1 MSNRRSFFMKF
12 TREDAKKQIEIKEKK
27 LNRKL
32 TPEEKHKIIKGVA
45 HNAREKAIR
54 ASLAAFLGIG
64 TIAAGVT
71 AVRALNPG
79 TEVRTETQSN
89 TNETEKGK
97 SFKEGIL
104 VEDKDEKEIN
114 ALNTK
119 EAIVAYLKNMYI
131 EEYEKETG
139 DTTLTTADIKIMESS
154 QDYIYQLEDGTFVT
168 HGQNPETTEM
178 NMKNFKVTA
187 KENGEEYSTYTN
199 EKGTAIESNVYSVR
213 LNENDKILDMITEK
227 DLKRTIPGDN
237 YLEMKDYNS
246 ILEKMGNVVSKSY
259 SLMNVV
265 GAENISQATV
275 DNYKKELLKAVKKY
289 QIDNIGQTQDTTQQ
303 DVQKDDGMEI
313 DD

>member
-178 NMKNFKVTA
+178 NMK
-187 KENGEEYSTYTN
+187 ENGEEYSTYTN

-213 LNENDKILDMITEK
+213 LNENDKILDMIKEK

>member
-45 HNAREKAIR
+45 HNARTKAIR

-97 SFKEGIL
+97 SFRGGIL

-178 NMKNFKVTA
+178 NM

>member
-45 HNAREKAIR
+45 HNARAKAIR

-89 TNETEKGK
+89 TNEKGEKIPFPDWIK
-97 SFKEGIL
+97 

-178 NMKNFKVTA
+178 NM

-289 QIDNIGQTQDTTQQ
+289 QIDNIVKTQDALQQ

>member
-45 HNAREKAIR
+45 HNARAKAIR

-79 TEVRTETQSN
+79 TEVKKEETQSN
-89 TNETEKGK
+89 TNEKGK
-97 SFKEGIL
+97 ENPFL
-104 VEDKDEKEIN
+104 VDIKVKDKDEKEIN

-154 QDYIYQLEDGTFVT
+154 QDYLYQLEDGTFVT

-178 NMKNFKVTA
+178 NMQ
-187 KENGEEYSTYTN
+187 ENGEKYSTYTN
-199 EKGTAIESNVYSVR
+199 ENGSAIESNVYAIR
-213 LNENDKILDMITEK
+213 LSENNKILDMITDK

-289 QIDNIGQTQDTTQQ
+289 QIDNIVQTQDTTQQ

>member
-178 NMKNFKVTA
+178 NMK
-187 KENGEEYSTYTN
+187 ENGEEYSTYTN
-199 EKGTAIESNVYSVR
+199 EKGTAIESNVYAIR
-213 LNENDKILDMITEK
+213 LSENNKILDMITDK

>member
-1 MSNRRSFFMKF
+1 MKKKAMS
-12 TREDAKKQIEIKEKK
+12 A
-27 LNRKL
+27 
-32 TPEEKHKIIKGVA
+32 V
-45 HNAREKAIR
+45 
-54 ASLAAFLGIG
+54 LAA
-64 TIAAGVT
+64 AMVT
-71 AVRALNPG
+71 GMVVPTVSASA
-79 TEVRTETQSN
+79 
-89 TNETEKGK
+89 
-97 SFKEGIL
+97 
-104 VEDKDEKEIN
+104 
-114 ALNTK
+114 
-119 EAIVAYLKNMYI
+119 
-131 EEYEKETG
+131 
-139 DTTLTTADIKIMESS
+139 ADIKIMESS

-178 NMKNFKVTA
+178 NM

>member
-45 HNAREKAIR
+45 HNARAKAIR

-79 TEVRTETQSN
+79 TEVKKEETQSN
-89 TNETEKGK
+89 TNEKGK
-97 SFKEGIL
+97 ENPFL
-104 VEDKDEKEIN
+104 VDIKVKDKDEKEIN

-168 HGQNPETTEM
+168 HGQNPKTTEM
-178 NMKNFKVTA
+178 NM

-313 DD
+313 D

>member
-154 QDYIYQLEDGTFVT
+154 QDYIYQLEDGTFIT

-178 NMKNFKVTA
+178 NM

>member
-1 MSNRRSFFMKF
+1 MKF

-45 HNAREKAIR
+45 HNARAKAIR

-79 TEVRTETQSN
+79 TEVKKEETQSN
-89 TNETEKGK
+89 TNEKGK
-97 SFKEGIL
+97 ENPFL
-104 VEDKDEKEIN
+104 VDIKVKDKDEKEIN

-154 QDYIYQLEDGTFVT
+154 QDYLYQLEDGTFVT

-178 NMKNFKVTA
+178 NMQ
-187 KENGEEYSTYTN
+187 ENGEKYSTYTN
-199 EKGTAIESNVYSVR
+199 ENGSAIESNVYAIR
-213 LNENDKILDMITEK
+213 LSENNKILDMITDK

>member
-45 HNAREKAIR
+45 HNAMAKAIR

-89 TNETEKGK
+89 TNEKGEKIPFPDWIK
-97 SFKEGIL
+97 

-154 QDYIYQLEDGTFVT
+154 QDYLYQLEDGTFVT

-178 NMKNFKVTA
+178 NMQ
-187 KENGEEYSTYTN
+187 ENGEKYSTYTDEN
-199 EKGTAIESNVYSVR
+199 GSAIESNVYAIR
-213 LNENDKILDMITEK
+213 LSENNKILDMITEK

-259 SLMNVV
+259 NLMNVV
-265 GAENISQATV
+265 GDENISQATV
-275 DNYKKELLKAVKKY
+275 DNNKKELLKAVKKY
-289 QIDNIGQTQDTTQQ
+289 QIDNIVKTQDASQQ

>member
-45 HNAREKAIR
+45 HNARAKAIR

-89 TNETEKGK
+89 TNEKGEKIPFPDWIK
-97 SFKEGIL
+97 

-178 NMKNFKVTA
+178 NM

>member
-178 NMKNFKVTA
+178 NMK
-187 KENGEEYSTYTN
+187 ENGEDYSTYTN

>member
-45 HNAREKAIR
+45 HNARAKAIR

-89 TNETEKGK
+89 TNEKGEKIPFPDWIK
-97 SFKEGIL
+97 

-139 DTTLTTADIKIMESS
+139 DTTLTTADIKIIESS

-168 HGQNPETTEM
+168 HGQNPKTTEM
-178 NMKNFKVTA
+178 NM

>member
-45 HNAREKAIR
+45 HNARTKAIR

-89 TNETEKGK
+89 TNEKGEKIPFPDWIK
-97 SFKEGIL
+97 

-154 QDYIYQLEDGTFVT
+154 QDYIYQLEDGTFIT

-178 NMKNFKVTA
+178 NM

>member
-45 HNAREKAIR
+45 HNAMAKAIR

-89 TNETEKGK
+89 TNEKGEKIPFPDWIK
-97 SFKEGIL
+97 

-154 QDYIYQLEDGTFVT
+154 QDYLYQLEDGTFVT

-178 NMKNFKVTA
+178 NMQ
-187 KENGEEYSTYTN
+187 ENGEKYSTYTDEN
-199 EKGTAIESNVYSVR
+199 GSAIESNVYAIR
-213 LNENDKILDMITEK
+213 LSENNKILDMITDK

-259 SLMNVV
+259 NLMNVV
-265 GAENISQATV
+265 GDENISQATV
-275 DNYKKELLKAVKKY
+275 DNNKKELLKAVKKY
-289 QIDNIGQTQDTTQQ
+289 QIDNIVKTQDASQQ

-313 DD
+313 DN

>member
-45 HNAREKAIR
+45 HNARAKAIR

-89 TNETEKGK
+89 TNEKGEKIPFPDWIK
-97 SFKEGIL
+97 

-139 DTTLTTADIKIMESS
+139 DTTLTTADIKIIESS

-178 NMKNFKVTA
+178 NMK
-187 KENGEEYSTYTN
+187 ENGEEYYTYTN
-199 EKGTAIESNVYSVR
+199 EKGTVIESNVYSVR

-289 QIDNIGQTQDTTQQ
+289 QIDNIVQTQDTTQQ

>member
-89 TNETEKGK
+89 TNEKGEKIPFPDWIK
-97 SFKEGIL
+97 

-139 DTTLTTADIKIMESS
+139 DTTLTTADIKIIESS
-154 QDYIYQLEDGTFVT
+154 QDYLYQLEDGTFVT

-178 NMKNFKVTA
+178 NMQ
-187 KENGEEYSTYTN
+187 ENGEKYSTYTN
-199 EKGTAIESNVYSVR
+199 ENGTAIESNVYSVR
-213 LNENDKILDMITEK
+213 LNENNKILDMITEK

-259 SLMNVV
+259 NLMNVV
-265 GAENISQATV
+265 GDENISQATV
-275 DNYKKELLKAVKKY
+275 DNNKKELLKAVKKY
-289 QIDNIGQTQDTTQQ
+289 QIDNIVKTQDASQQ

>member
-1 MSNRRSFFMKF
+1 MQ
-12 TREDAKKQIEIKEKK
+12 KKQIEIKEKK

-45 HNAREKAIR
+45 HNARAKAIR

-97 SFKEGIL
+97 SFREGIL

-154 QDYIYQLEDGTFVT
+154 QDYLYQLEDGTFVT

-178 NMKNFKVTA
+178 NMQ
-187 KENGEEYSTYTN
+187 ENGEKYSTYTDEN
-199 EKGTAIESNVYSVR
+199 GSAIESNVYAIR
-213 LNENDKILDMITEK
+213 LSENNKILDMITDK

-259 SLMNVV
+259 NLMNVV
-265 GAENISQATV
+265 GDENISQATV

>member
-168 HGQNPETTEM
+168 HGQNPR
-178 NMKNFKVTA
+178 NNR
-187 KENGEEYSTYTN
+187 NEYERKWRRVFY
-199 EKGTAIESNVYSVR
+199 IY
-213 LNENDKILDMITEK
+213 
-227 DLKRTIPGDN
+227 
-237 YLEMKDYNS
+237 
-246 ILEKMGNVVSKSY
+246 
-259 SLMNVV
+259 
-265 GAENISQATV
+265 
-275 DNYKKELLKAVKKY
+275 
-289 QIDNIGQTQDTTQQ
+289 
-303 DVQKDDGMEI
+303 
-313 DD
+313 

>member
-97 SFKEGIL
+97 SFRGGIL

-154 QDYIYQLEDGTFVT
+154 QDYLYQLEDGTFVT

-178 NMKNFKVTA
+178 NMQ
-187 KENGEEYSTYTN
+187 ENGEKYSTYTN
-199 EKGTAIESNVYSVR
+199 ENGSAIESNVYAIR
-213 LNENDKILDMITEK
+213 LSENNKILDMITEK

-313 DD
+313 D

>member
-45 HNAREKAIR
+45 HNARAKAII

-71 AVRALNPG
+71 AVR
-79 TEVRTETQSN
+79 TETQSN
-89 TNETEKGK
+89 TNEKGK
-97 SFKEGIL
+97 ENPFL
-104 VEDKDEKEIN
+104 VDIKVGDKDEKEIN

-154 QDYIYQLEDGTFVT
+154 QDYLYQLEDGTFVT

-178 NMKNFKVTA
+178 NMQ
-187 KENGEEYSTYTN
+187 ENGEKYSTYTDEN
-199 EKGTAIESNVYSVR
+199 GSAIESNVYAIR
-213 LNENDKILDMITEK
+213 LSENNKILDMITDK

-259 SLMNVV
+259 NLMNVV
-265 GAENISQATV
+265 GDENISQATV
-275 DNYKKELLKAVKKY
+275 DNNKKELLKAVKKY
-289 QIDNIGQTQDTTQQ
+289 QIDNIVKTQDASQQ

>member
-45 HNAREKAIR
+45 HNARAKAIR

-97 SFKEGIL
+97 SFREGIL

-178 NMKNFKVTA
+178 NM

>member
-32 TPEEKHKIIKGVA
+32 TLEEKHKIIKGVA
-45 HNAREKAIR
+45 HNARAKAII

-89 TNETEKGK
+89 TNEKGEKIPFPDWIK
-97 SFKEGIL
+97 

-178 NMKNFKVTA
+178 NM

>member
-45 HNAREKAIR
+45 HNARTKAIR

-97 SFKEGIL
+97 SFRGGIL

-178 NMKNFKVTA
+178 NM

-289 QIDNIGQTQDTTQQ
+289 QIDNIGQTQHTTQQ

>member
-45 HNAREKAIR
+45 HNARAKAIR

-89 TNETEKGK
+89 TNEKGEKIPFPDWIK
-97 SFKEGIL
+97 
-104 VEDKDEKEIN
+104 VVDKDEKEIN

-139 DTTLTTADIKIMESS
+139 DTTLTTADIKIIESS

-178 NMKNFKVTA
+178 NMK
-187 KENGEEYSTYTN
+187 ENGEEYSTYTN
-199 EKGTAIESNVYSVR
+199 EKGTVIESNVYSVR

>member
-178 NMKNFKVTA
+178 NMQ
-187 KENGEEYSTYTN
+187 ENGEKYSTYTN
-199 EKGTAIESNVYSVR
+199 ENGSAIESNVYAIR
-213 LNENDKILDMITEK
+213 LSENNKILDMITDK

>member
-45 HNAREKAIR
+45 HNARAKAIR

-97 SFKEGIL
+97 SFREGIL

-139 DTTLTTADIKIMESS
+139 DTTLTTADIKIIESS

-168 HGQNPETTEM
+168 HGQNPETKEM
-178 NMKNFKVTA
+178 NM

-199 EKGTAIESNVYSVR
+199 EKGTVIESNVYSVR

-289 QIDNIGQTQDTTQQ
+289 QIDNIVQTQDTTQQ

>member
-139 DTTLTTADIKIMESS
+139 DTTLTTADIKIIESS

-178 NMKNFKVTA
+178 NM

>member
-1 MSNRRSFFMKF
+1 MKF

-178 NMKNFKVTA
+178 NMQ
-187 KENGEEYSTYTN
+187 ENGEKYSTYTN
-199 EKGTAIESNVYSVR
+199 ENGSAIESNVYAIR
-213 LNENDKILDMITEK
+213 LSENNKILDMITDK

>member
-45 HNAREKAIR
+45 HNARAKAIR

-97 SFKEGIL
+97 SFRGGIL

-178 NMKNFKVTA
+178 NM

>member
-45 HNAREKAIR
+45 HNARAKAIR
-54 ASLAAFLGIG
+54 ASLAAFLEIG

-97 SFKEGIL
+97 SFRGGIL

-154 QDYIYQLEDGTFVT
+154 QDYLYQLEDGTFVT

-178 NMKNFKVTA
+178 NMQ
-187 KENGEEYSTYTN
+187 ENGEKYSTYTN
-199 EKGTAIESNVYSVR
+199 ENGSAIESNVYAIR
-213 LNENDKILDMITEK
+213 LSENNKILDMITDK

>member
-45 HNAREKAIR
+45 HNARTKAIR

-97 SFKEGIL
+97 SFRGGIL

-178 NMKNFKVTA
+178 NMK
-187 KENGEEYSTYTN
+187 ENGEEYSTYTN

-213 LNENDKILDMITEK
+213 LNENNKILDMITDK

>member
-45 HNAREKAIR
+45 HNARAKAIR

-89 TNETEKGK
+89 TNEKGEKIPFPDWIK
-97 SFKEGIL
+97 

-139 DTTLTTADIKIMESS
+139 NTTLTTADIKIIESS

-178 NMKNFKVTA
+178 NMK
-187 KENGEEYSTYTN
+187 ENGEEYSTYTN
-199 EKGTAIESNVYSVR
+199 EKGTVIESNVYSVR

>member
-1 MSNRRSFFMKF
+1 MESFGFWYK
-12 TREDAKKQIEIKEKK
+12 
-27 LNRKL
+27 
-32 TPEEKHKIIKGVA
+32 
-45 HNAREKAIR
+45 
-54 ASLAAFLGIG
+54 
-64 TIAAGVT
+64 
-71 AVRALNPG
+71 
-79 TEVRTETQSN
+79 
-89 TNETEKGK
+89 
-97 SFKEGIL
+97 L

-178 NMKNFKVTA
+178 NMQ
-187 KENGEEYSTYTN
+187 ENGEKYSTYTN
-199 EKGTAIESNVYSVR
+199 ENGSAIESNVYAIR
-213 LNENDKILDMITEK
+213 LSENNKILDMITDK

>member
-139 DTTLTTADIKIMESS
+139 DTTLTTADIKIIESS
-154 QDYIYQLEDGTFVT
+154 QDYLYQLEDGTFVT

-178 NMKNFKVTA
+178 NMQ
-187 KENGEEYSTYTN
+187 ENGEKYSTYTN
-199 EKGTAIESNVYSVR
+199 ENGTAIESNVYSVR
-213 LNENDKILDMITEK
+213 LNENNKILDMITEK

-259 SLMNVV
+259 NLMNVV
-265 GAENISQATV
+265 GDENISQATV
-275 DNYKKELLKAVKKY
+275 DNNKKELLKAVKKY
-289 QIDNIGQTQDTTQQ
+289 QIDNIVKTQDASQQ

>member
-45 HNAREKAIR
+45 HNARAKAIR

-79 TEVRTETQSN
+79 TEVKKEETQSN
-89 TNETEKGK
+89 TNEKGK
-97 SFKEGIL
+97 ENPFL
-104 VEDKDEKEIN
+104 VDIKVKDKDEKEIN

-139 DTTLTTADIKIMESS
+139 DTALTTADIKIMESS
-154 QDYIYQLEDGTFVT
+154 QDYLYQLEDGTFVT

-178 NMKNFKVTA
+178 NM

>member
-45 HNAREKAIR
+45 HNARAKAIR

-79 TEVRTETQSN
+79 TEVKKEETQSN
-89 TNETEKGK
+89 TNEKGK
-97 SFKEGIL
+97 ENPFL
-104 VEDKDEKEIN
+104 VDIKVKDKDEKEIN

-139 DTTLTTADIKIMESS
+139 DTALTTADIKIMESS
-154 QDYIYQLEDGTFVT
+154 QDYLYQLEDGTFVT

-178 NMKNFKVTA
+178 NMQ
-187 KENGEEYSTYTN
+187 ENGEKYSTYTN
-199 EKGTAIESNVYSVR
+199 ENGSAIESNVYAIR
-213 LNENDKILDMITEK
+213 LSENNKILDMITEK

>member
-45 HNAREKAIR
+45 HNARAKAIR

-79 TEVRTETQSN
+79 TEVKKEETQSN
-89 TNETEKGK
+89 TNEKGK
-97 SFKEGIL
+97 ENPFL
-104 VEDKDEKEIN
+104 VDIKVKDKDEKEIN

-139 DTTLTTADIKIMESS
+139 DTALTTADIKIMESS
-154 QDYIYQLEDGTFVT
+154 QDYLYQLEDGTFVT

-178 NMKNFKVTA
+178 NMQ
-187 KENGEEYSTYTN
+187 ENGEKYSTYTN
-199 EKGTAIESNVYSVR
+199 ENGSAIESNVYAIR
-213 LNENDKILDMITEK
+213 LSENNKILDMITDK

>member
-12 TREDAKKQIEIKEKK
+12 TREDAKKQIEIREKK

-178 NMKNFKVTA
+178 NMK
-187 KENGEEYSTYTN
+187 ENGEEYSTYTN
-199 EKGTAIESNVYSVR
+199 EKGTAIESNVYAIR
-213 LNENDKILDMITEK
+213 LSENNKILDMITDK

>member
-45 HNAREKAIR
+45 HNARKKAIR

-97 SFKEGIL
+97 SFRGGIL

-178 NMKNFKVTA
+178 NM